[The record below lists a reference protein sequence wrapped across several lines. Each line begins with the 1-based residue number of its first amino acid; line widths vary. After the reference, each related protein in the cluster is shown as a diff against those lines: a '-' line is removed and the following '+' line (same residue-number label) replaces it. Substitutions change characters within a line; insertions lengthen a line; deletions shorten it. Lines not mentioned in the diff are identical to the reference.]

1 MTDFET
7 VYAIPAAAAERLL
20 SAHDGDVALLY
31 LYRLSHPGA
40 LDREAAAG
48 VLCRTLRDIESA
60 EEKLARLALPALN
73 SPEPVTAAASPECE
87 AEAASCGD
95 GQAAVR
101 DEPPAAQ
108 EPPQFGA
115 ETIVRR
121 VSESPELEALFQESD
136 AVLGRHTTKE
146 EMALLLD
153 LHDGYGL
160 PVAVL
165 LMLLHYCEERFERD
179 GHRKPPYRWVYAE
192 GKHWAELEIHT
203 IDMADAHIR
212 HLSELREN
220 SFQVQRLLGLQGR
233 RLSSSERKYVES
245 WLELGFP
252 IDSIAIAYDRTVTNT
267 GRLKWAYMD
276 TILRSWHEKKLH
288 TPAEIDAAEPR
299 RGSGGGERRAAKTDK
314 GVSTDALDTLI
325 NSI

>member
-1 MTDFET
+1 MTDFENI
-7 VYAIPAAAAERLL
+7 YAIPAAAAERLL

-31 LYRLSHPGA
+31 LYRLAHPGA

-60 EEKLARLALPALN
+60 EEKLARLALPELS
-73 SPEPVTAAASPECE
+73 SPEPVAAASPERE
-87 AEAASCGD
+87 TDAAPGAETET
-95 GQAAVR
+95 AVR

-121 VSESPELEALFQESD
+121 VSESPELEALFRESD

-212 HLSELREN
+212 HLSELQEN

-288 TPAEIDAAEPR
+288 TPAEIDSAEPR
-299 RGSGGGERRAAKTDK
+299 RGRGNDSRRGAPDK
-314 GVSTDALDTLI
+314 SVNTEALDTLI
-325 NSI
+325 SNI

>member
-1 MTDFET
+1 MTDIES
-7 VYAIPAAAAERLL
+7 VYAIPSIAAERLL

-31 LYRLSHPGA
+31 LYSLAHPGA

-48 VLCRTLRDIESA
+48 ALCRTLRDIESA
-60 EEKLARLALPALN
+60 EEKLRRLALPEVD
-73 SPEPVTAAASPECE
+73 S
-87 AEAASCGD
+87 AEAAPT
-95 GQAAVR
+95 AARAPATARRTVTVTPR
-101 DEPPAAQ
+101 EEPTAAQ
-108 EPPQFGA
+108 TPPQLGA

-121 VSESPELEALFQESD
+121 VRESPELEALFRESD
-136 AVLGRHTTKE
+136 AILGRHTTKE

-160 PVAVL
+160 PVDVL

-212 HLSELREN
+212 HLGELQE
-220 SFQVQRLLGLQGR
+220 SVSQVQHLLGLQER
-233 RLSSSERKYVES
+233 RLAASERRYIQS

-252 IDSIAIAYDRTVTNT
+252 IESIAIAYDRTVTNT
-267 GRLKWAYMD
+267 GRLKWPYMD

-299 RGSGGGERRAAKTDK
+299 RGSGGGGERRAAKTDK

>member
-1 MTDFET
+1 MSELES
-7 VYAIPAAAAERLL
+7 VYAVPAAAAERLL

-31 LYRLSHPGA
+31 LYRLAHPGA

-60 EEKLARLALPALN
+60 EEKLARLALPAL
-73 SPEPVTAAASPECE
+73 SGAERIQAAE
-87 AEAASCGD
+87 AEPAGTI
-95 GQAAVR
+95 R
-101 DEPPAAQ
+101 EEPPAAQ
-108 EPPQFGA
+108 EPPQFAA

-121 VSESPELEALFQESD
+121 VRESPELEALFRESD
-136 AVLGRHTTKE
+136 TVLGRHTTKE

-160 PVAVL
+160 PVDVL

-203 IDMADAHIR
+203 LDMADAHIR
-212 HLSELREN
+212 HLSELQEQ
-220 SFQVQRLLGLQGR
+220 SFQVQQLLGLQGR
-233 RLSSSERKYVES
+233 RLSASERRYIEA

-252 IDSIAIAYDRTVTNT
+252 LESIAIAYDRTVTNT

-288 TPAEIDAAEPR
+288 SPAEIDAAEPR
-299 RGSGGGERRAAKTDK
+299 RGRGSEPRRSTPDK
-314 GVSTDALDTLI
+314 GVNTEALDTLI

>member
-1 MTDFET
+1 MSELES
-7 VYAIPAAAAERLL
+7 VYAVPAAAAERLL

-31 LYRLSHPGA
+31 LYRLAHPGA

-60 EEKLARLALPALN
+60 EEKLTRLALPAL
-73 SPEPVTAAASPECE
+73 SGAERIQAAE
-87 AEAASCGD
+87 AEPAD
-95 GQAAVR
+95 TIR
-101 DEPPAAQ
+101 EEPPAAQ
-108 EPPQFGA
+108 EPPQFAA

-121 VSESPELEALFQESD
+121 VRESPELEALFRESD
-136 AVLGRHTTKE
+136 TVLGRHTTKE

-160 PVAVL
+160 PVDVL

-179 GHRKPPYRWVYAE
+179 GHRKPLYRWVYAE

-203 IDMADAHIR
+203 LDMADAHIR
-212 HLSELREN
+212 HLSELQEQ
-220 SFQVQRLLGLQGR
+220 SFQVQQLLGLQGR
-233 RLSSSERKYVES
+233 RLSASERRYIES

-252 IDSIAIAYDRTVTNT
+252 LESIAIAYDRTVTNT

-288 TPAEIDAAEPR
+288 SPAEIDAAEPR
-299 RGSGGGERRAAKTDK
+299 RGRGSEPRRSTPDK
-314 GVSTDALDTLI
+314 GVNTEALDTLI

>member
-1 MTDFET
+1 MTDFEN
-7 VYAIPAAAAERLL
+7 VYAFPAAAAERLL

-31 LYRLSHPGA
+31 LYRLVHPGA

-60 EEKLARLALPALN
+60 EEKLSRLALPELRGAEDA
-73 SPEPVTAAASPECE
+73 PAAQPAATEPISADP
-87 AEAASCGD
+87 
-95 GQAAVR
+95 VR

-108 EPPQFGA
+108 EPPQFRA

-121 VSESPELEALFQESD
+121 VRESPELEALFRESD
-136 AVLGRHTTKE
+136 TVLGRHTSKE

-160 PVAVL
+160 PVDVL

-203 IDMADAHIR
+203 LDMAETHIR
-212 HLSELREN
+212 HLGELRES
-220 SFQVQRLLGLQGR
+220 SFQVQHLLGLQGR
-233 RLSSSERKYVES
+233 RLSASERRYIES

-252 IDSIAIAYDRTVTNT
+252 IESIAIAYDRTVTNT

-299 RGSGGGERRAAKTDK
+299 RSRGSEPRRAAPDK
-314 GVSTDALDTLI
+314 GVNTEALDTLI

>member
-1 MTDFET
+1 MTDIES
-7 VYAIPAAAAERLL
+7 VYAIPSIAAERLL

-31 LYRLSHPGA
+31 LYSLAHPGA

-48 VLCRTLRDIESA
+48 ALCRTLRDIESA
-60 EEKLARLALPALN
+60 EEKLRRLALPAADGATPAPAAAQA
-73 SPEPVTAAASPECE
+73 SAPAAARRTVTVTPREEPTAA
-87 AEAASCGD
+87 
-95 GQAAVR
+95 QT
-101 DEPPAAQ
+101 
-108 EPPQFGA
+108 PPQFGA

-121 VSESPELEALFQESD
+121 VRESPELEALFQESD
-136 AVLGRHTTKE
+136 AILGRHTTKE

-160 PVAVL
+160 PVDVL

-212 HLSELREN
+212 HLGELQE
-220 SFQVQRLLGLQGR
+220 SVSQVQHLLGLQER
-233 RLSSSERKYVES
+233 RLAASERRYIQS

-252 IDSIAIAYDRTVTNT
+252 IESIAIAYDRTVTNT
-267 GRLKWAYMD
+267 GRLKWPYMD

-299 RGSGGGERRAAKTDK
+299 RQGGTEPRRTAPDK
-314 GVSTDALDTLI
+314 AVNTEALDTLI